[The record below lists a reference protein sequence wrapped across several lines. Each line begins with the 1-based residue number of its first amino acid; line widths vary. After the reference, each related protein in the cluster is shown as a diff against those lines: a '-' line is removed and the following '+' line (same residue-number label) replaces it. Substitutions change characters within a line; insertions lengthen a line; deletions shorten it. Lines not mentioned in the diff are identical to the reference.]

1 MTQQE
6 RIERD
11 FRLTLGDMHV
21 QLIVAQARIAE
32 LEAQIAAADQDKPE
46 PAYTKEAHN
55 GQGHAHT

>member
-32 LEAQIAAADQDKPE
+32 LEAQIAAGQDKPE

-55 GQGHAHT
+55 GQGHTHT